1 MKRPD
6 RVRDATDHLISSPG
20 AAARVVGYIESLEAE
35 NERLLNA
42 LREHECSGDGYIEQ
56 ACYVRIMDG
65 GKCSATEALNLGKE
79 KR

>member
-1 MKRPD
+1 MKRPEEVQG
-6 RVRDATDHLISSPG
+6 RIEQLLSGPG
-20 AAARVVGYIESLEAE
+20 AAARVVCYIESLEAE